1 MKIASPPSATPRSP
15 GWSQD
20 VAPVPY
26 SKRLVCAVVF
36 AIAAGLV
43 VAVVALFYVFAMV
56 TQICTING
64 GGDRSGER
72 VSLSC
77 RTDGCS
83 RFEALLAD
91 TLNTSVDPC
100 HDFKAYVSSRW
111 LHDPSSEPDYQWRY
125 KWDVKYA
132 WMRMMADEIRL
143 LSDTSTLERL
153 MADSFGACAHRTSE
167 NAVDTRKKFKQ
178 LMRDLSVP
186 WPETPPRDVDPFEAH
201 LNLSIRW
208 NIPLWFDVKMLPA
221 DNSRANKFIYIYPSA
236 YAKFWKGEYDAI
248 TSQGSM
254 REYVNQYIEY
264 FYHELTPNSSG
275 QAADIC
281 RCDAVFNF
289 TRHVVFQ
296 LARADAEK
304 QPVAVLGFGSLA
316 RAFGLTT
323 ERLLSLLND
332 YFRPK
337 NLSFFDQEDQ
347 ALVKATNTLDVVRH
361 IITKT
366 DASTVLSHLGW
377 WMLQVYAPIADNR
390 FFVQKYGSAEKAELL
405 RPLFCETQVESSFKL
420 LLLVTHMDVHFRSQQ
435 QRNIHDLLTSV
446 REAALAEYKKSHLP
460 ADVKKLLTGKL
471 RRLRINLWPRPPF
484 QSAAL
489 LRQIYSFEYA
499 SKNTLLDYWISERR
513 GNAALIG
520 SSAYFEDK
528 RLPHGNSK
536 DTFSYDSILDTV
548 SLSMVAV
555 HEPFYYTNDDAFGA
569 INYGGLGASFAMT
582 LQEGLESDP
591 ALRTAVASHASSGAA
606 HGSESLPWGA
616 VTGNDTKGSPWLE
629 LGPLYLPAFRAF
641 QSKMRG
647 AGSLNAGRFS
657 PAKVF
662 FVNFCHS
669 QTRVRASFDCN
680 AALQAAS
687 DFVSA
692 FDCERGSNM
701 NP

>member
-1 MKIASPPSATPRSP
+1 MKIASPPRRKAK
-15 GWSQD
+15 D

-26 SKRLVCAVVF
+26 SKRLVCVVVF
-36 AIAAGLV
+36 AVAAGLV
-43 VAVVALFYVFAMV
+43 VSVVALFYVFAMV
-56 TQICTING
+56 TQISTKNG
-64 GGDRSGER
+64 DGDRSGER

-111 LHDPSSEPDYQWRY
+111 LRDPSSEPDYEWRY
-125 KWDVKYA
+125 KWDVKYT
-132 WMRMMADEIRL
+132 WMRMMADEIRG

-153 MADSFGACAHRTSE
+153 MADSFGACAHR
-167 NAVDTRKKFKQ
+167 
-178 LMRDLSVP
+178 
-186 WPETPPRDVDPFEAH
+186 DVDPFEAH
-201 LNLSIRW
+201 LNLSIRC

-221 DNSRANKFIYIYPSA
+221 DTSRANKFIYIYPSA

-254 REYVNQYIEY
+254 RQYVNQYIEY

-281 RCDAVFNF
+281 RCEAVFNF

-296 LARADAEK
+296 LARVDAKK

-323 ERLLSLLND
+323 ARLVSLLND

-337 NLSFFDQEDQ
+337 NLSFFDPEDQ

-361 IITKT
+361 IITET

-484 QSAAL
+484 RSAAL

-499 SKNTLLDYWISERR
+499 SKKTMLDYWISERT

-536 DTFSYDSILDTV
+536 DSFSYDSILDTI

-555 HEPFYYTNDDAFGA
+555 HEPFYYTDDDAFGA

-591 ALRTAVASHASSGAA
+591 ALRTAVATHASSGAA
-606 HGSESLPWGA
+606 HGSESH
-616 VTGNDTKGSPWLE
+616 
-629 LGPLYLPAFRAF
+629 
-641 QSKMRG
+641 RG
-647 AGSLNAGRFS
+647 AL
-657 PAKVF
+657 
-662 FVNFCHS
+662 
-669 QTRVRASFDCN
+669 
-680 AALQAAS
+680 
-687 DFVSA
+687 
-692 FDCERGSNM
+692 
-701 NP
+701 

>member
-1 MKIASPPSATPRSP
+1 MKIASPPGATPRSP

-26 SKRLVCAVVF
+26 SKRLVCVVVF
-36 AIAAGLV
+36 AVAAGLV
-43 VAVVALFYVFAMV
+43 VSVVALFYVFAMV
-56 TQICTING
+56 TQIPTKNG
-64 GGDRSGER
+64 DGDRSGER
-72 VSLSC
+72 VNLSC

-91 TLNTSVDPC
+91 SLNTSVDPC

-111 LHDPSSEPDYQWRY
+111 LPDPSSELDYQWRY

-143 LSDTSTLERL
+143 RSDTSTLERL
-153 MADSFGACAHRTSE
+153 MADSFGACAHRASE

-178 LMRDLSVP
+178 LMHDLSVP

-221 DNSRANKFIYIYPSA
+221 DTSRANKFIYIYPSA

-254 REYVNQYIEY
+254 RQYVNQYIEY

-296 LARADAEK
+296 LARVDAK
-304 QPVAVLGFGSLA
+304 QQSVAVLGFGSLA

-323 ERLLSLLND
+323 ERLVSLLND

-337 NLSFFDQEDQ
+337 NLSFFDPRGPGTREGDEH
-347 ALVKATNTLDVVRH
+347 AGRRPSYHHGDGCLDGVEPPGLVDAT
-361 IITKT
+361 
-366 DASTVLSHLGW
+366 G
-377 WMLQVYAPIADNR
+377 
-390 FFVQKYGSAEKAELL
+390 
-405 RPLFCETQVESSFKL
+405 VESSFKL

-471 RRLRINLWPRPPF
+471 RRLRINLWPRPQF
-484 QSAAL
+484 RSAAL

-499 SKNTLLDYWISERR
+499 SKKTMLDYWISERR

-555 HEPFYYTNDDAFGA
+555 HEPFYYTDDDAFGA

-582 LQEGLESDP
+582 LQEGSGERP
-591 ALRTAVASHASSGAA
+591 GVAH
-606 HGSESLPWGA
+606 
-616 VTGNDTKGSPWLE
+616 
-629 LGPLYLPAFRAF
+629 RRR
-641 QSKMRG
+641 QSRFERRCPRKREPTV
-647 AGSLNAGRFS
+647 GR
-657 PAKVF
+657 
-662 FVNFCHS
+662 CDR
-669 QTRVRASFDCN
+669 QRY
-680 AALQAAS
+680 
-687 DFVSA
+687 
-692 FDCERGSNM
+692 
-701 NP
+701 